1 MHSIPQHHSDKFCTG
16 KHLSH
21 FQKKID
27 LVITTQG
34 TVRTKVRKK
43 TKKKGLIWRSF
54 RYGEANTA
62 VWGEMEQDHSSQL
75 WRWNHVSMEPCFCRT
90 EETCV
95 TATPKV
101 TQNNK
106 TGSPGYLET
115 PVAKSVRRL
124 VYILGPFQMT
134 LQWNTYLL
142 CGDVML
148 TNSFGWKKRR
158 MLREREM
165 RTCRKRKWRE
175 GWVQE
180 WLGTKKPKAD

>member
-115 PVAKSVRRL
+115 PVAKSTRRL
-124 VYILGPFQMT
+124 VLGPFQMT